1 MYETLLAM
9 YPTIYLLAELLIW
22 VLCPLLIGLILLQGG
37 AGDISSA
44 FGGGGQLDSTLGV
57 GASRKMA
64 KVTGWLGLIFMVMVL
79 FLAIPIKGVI
89 KDKKAEDTITQTT
102 MPETPTAS
110 TATEASV
117 PSLVTVESS
126 APALVP
132 PASAADAIPSTT
144 AAAVVPM
151 EAAPSASTAT
161 GG

>member
-1 MYETLLAM
+1 MYE
-9 YPTIYLLAELLIW
+9 TIYLLAEVLIW
-22 VLCPLLIGLILLQGG
+22 VLCPILIGLILLQGG

-64 KVTGWLGLIFMVMVL
+64 KVTGWLGLIFMILVL
-79 FLAIPIKGVI
+79 FLAIPYKGAI
-89 KDKKAEDTITQTT
+89 TDKPGATVAEQPVEMPQT
-102 MPETPTAS
+102 PVAP

-117 PSLVTVESS
+117 PGLVTVESS

-132 PASAADAIPSTT
+132 PASAAEAIPSTT

>member
-1 MYETLLAM
+1 MYE
-9 YPTIYLLAELLIW
+9 TIYLLAEVLIW

-64 KVTGWLGLIFMVMVL
+64 KVTGWLGLIFMAMVL
-79 FLAIPIKGVI
+79 FLAIRYKGAITDKPGATVTEIPI
-89 KDKKAEDTITQTT
+89 E
-102 MPETPTAS
+102 MPQAPAGPM
-110 TATEASV
+110 ATEASV

-126 APALVP
+126 APTLVP
-132 PASAADAIPSTT
+132 PASAAEAIPSTT
-144 AAAVVPM
+144 AAAVVSM